1 MIIRDILKT
10 FANETKA
17 LLLKN
22 IELYLI
28 YNVVLIQVYSNV
40 IKLYICIYLLFFIT
54 LWTVV
59 LEKTFDS
66 LLDIKE
72 IKKSQF

>member
-1 MIIRDILKT
+1 MIIRNILKI

-40 IKLYICIYLLFFIT
+40 IQLYICIYLLFFIT

-66 LLDIKE
+66 LLDINE
-72 IKKSQF
+72 I

>member
-1 MIIRDILKT
+1 MIIRNILKI

-40 IKLYICIYLLFFIT
+40 IQLYICIYLLFFIT

-66 LLDIKE
+66 LLDINE

>member
-1 MIIRDILKT
+1 MIIRNILKI

-22 IELYLI
+22 IGLYLI

-40 IKLYICIYLLFFIT
+40 IQLYICIYLLFFIT

-66 LLDIKE
+66 LLDINE
-72 IKKSQF
+72 I

>member
-40 IKLYICIYLLFFIT
+40 IKLYIGIYLLFFIT